1 MSEKKEKVLKQ
12 ESIPPMGLKMIFR
25 EFLKDKMAIFSLVL
39 LVAVLLFVFIGSA
52 VIDQS
57 QVMRVSI
64 LDKYAVPGAISPN
77 GGTYLLGAD
86 EGGRDVWGQLI
97 IGARNSILIGFSIT
111 IITSIVGVG
120 LGIISGY
127 YGGIIDNILM
137 RIVDFVMIL
146 PIMLIIIVIVSIVPR
161 YNVWTFTGS
170 EKQGSSEVR
179 PFQKAVATMLV
190 HRKPSE
196 PMTLSSCSAK
206 SCRTLAH

>member
-86 EGGRDVWGQLI
+86 EGGRDVWG
-97 IGARNSILIGFSIT
+97 
-111 IITSIVGVG
+111 
-120 LGIISGY
+120 
-127 YGGIIDNILM
+127 
-137 RIVDFVMIL
+137 
-146 PIMLIIIVIVSIVPR
+146 
-161 YNVWTFTGS
+161 
-170 EKQGSSEVR
+170 
-179 PFQKAVATMLV
+179 
-190 HRKPSE
+190 H
-196 PMTLSSCSAK
+196 
-206 SCRTLAH
+206 

>member
-146 PIMLIIIVIVSIVPR
+146 PIMLIIIVIVSIVP
-161 YNVWTFTGS
+161 FTGS